1 MAINGELLDAVKGAR
16 IVPFV
21 GAGVSMGVKRD
32 LFPSWKRL
40 IEALAGRIA
49 ENGDA
54 AGAARV
60 LQLRDSGDYPQAAE
74 VAYQL
79 LGPFHF
85 NRALRAAIRV
95 RRPGDGDL
103 SVPAGV
109 WALRPP
115 LVITTNYDDVL
126 TWACPGDL
134 TVVAND
140 QPEELGL
147 LDHDKSR
154 EAPWLWHL
162 HGSIQRLGTVILAG
176 GDYKRL
182 YGDGSARVKDYEGA
196 LFRLRTVMASY
207 PLLYVGFSLSDPYVL
222 QQIKHVLD
230 LTDRMGPP
238 SYALMKA
245 GEGDAAALWSNYNI
259 RLVEYADHGRPL
271 VELLGEI
278 ALRAFPPPPP
288 GPFSPPSG
296 PWLVGARPLAMA
308 GAAPPP
314 PPLAVPAFGP
324 PAPLAAPERVVAARL
339 AAPISDAAGMSP
351 DDVIDSAEA
360 APVTPEPEP
369 TRPARVPRHALEDAY
384 LDALLAERRLLLLG
398 PRRGGARTLARA
410 LAHRHFGP
418 RVTWL
423 SPPNVPGAD
432 ARAYYR
438 ALTGEESV
446 ESFADLESWLHARAQ
461 AGGGEHLV
469 VLAHDGGPLDRLMSL
484 GNLARRLLS
493 AQPTPFAFVAAGG
506 ASCAWLRQNSQPA
519 SLFSGIPVRHVPP
532 LTVEEVERALA
543 GAHLDE
549 ARAAEVHAAMGGLPG
564 LLEEVLVSGVLD
576 AAAITARLSRS
587 PAVAGV
593 LRARLSEDDRQGVEE
608 KRHARTALR
617 ELLAGRALRPLAE
630 VEDELQHP
638 EVRLYY
644 DGLVVPDA
652 AGATVFRC
660 EAARLA
666 AEEALRE

>member
-16 IVPFV
+16 LVPFV

-60 LQLRDSGDYPQAAE
+60 VQLRDSGDYPQAAE
-74 VAYQL
+74 VAYQQ

-278 ALRAFPPPPP
+278 ASRAFPPPP
-288 GPFSPPSG
+288 F
-296 PWLVGARPLAMA
+296 GAL
-308 GAAPPP
+308 
-314 PPLAVPAFGP
+314 AFGP
-324 PAPLAAPERVVAARL
+324 PAPSAAPEPVAARL

-576 AAAITARLSRS
+576 GSAITARLSRS

-660 EAARLA
+660 EAARMA
-666 AEEALRE
+666 ADEALRVEGA